1 MQGRIKKSLPTN
13 VVSRLFLPEH
23 SLKLCLYLLLDSQ
36 LATVET
42 ALWAYTV
49 IEDCRTTVRAGYNCW
64 NNSLVVS
71 STLVST
77 G

>member
-1 MQGRIKKSLPTN
+1 MKKKSANRIGQQTF
-13 VVSRLFLPEH
+13 SSEH

-49 IEDCRTTVRAGYNCW
+49 IENCRTTVRASYNCW